1 MVLDELKEI
10 EYYAASL
17 AKGIDPT
24 SKTKF
29 DGDTILSLPEI
40 VEYNKKVCELIDIVR
55 YGNRNKQKAFLI
67 PFRLTDSEKQRFHF
81 SNDEISI
88 SHFCTMINN
97 DCHSLKGM
105 DKIKGTEIVKGLIRM
120 GYLKHEDDCQGKK
133 IKVPT
138 LEGVKLGIRK
148 VIKKN
153 EYGNDYSVNLY
164 NLNAQKFII
173 NNINEILYSM

>member
-105 DKIKGTEIVKGLIRM
+105 DKIKINLI
-120 GYLKHEDDCQGKK
+120 
-133 IKVPT
+133 
-138 LEGVKLGIRK
+138 GI
-148 VIKKN
+148 
-153 EYGNDYSVNLY
+153 L
-164 NLNAQKFII
+164 II
-173 NNINEILYSM
+173 NFVVILYTVLELKVGIPSI